1 MVTKSKETLSTWQL
15 AEAKNKFSEVFT
27 RTIEDGP
34 QRVTRRGEEIVL
46 ISGDEY
52 EALVHA
58 KPKKNFIEHLLNGPS
73 LEGLDLT
80 RDTSPM
86 RDVE

>member
-46 ISGDEY
+46 LSGDEY
-52 EALVHA
+52 EALIHTQ
-58 KPKKNFIEHLLNGPS
+58 PKKNFIEHLLSGPS

-80 RDTSPM
+80 RDKSPM